1 MHQLFNDYIATTA
14 CDSLKGDGPRMG
26 GGGVNSKIVQTS
38 KYIG

>member
-26 GGGVNSKIVQTS
+26 GGGGGKN
-38 KYIG
+38 